1 MNSNEPSDESTES
14 TSNHTSS
21 YHTSG
26 TMQGNY
32 ESDNQSSSINVMGGN
47 ASTNLVSM
55 PNNISP
61 YYTNTAT
68 DPGILAPSHN
78 NNQVSSSSALGMPT
92 HHNITISANDIKK
105 ELESDDI
112 QTVLGKKRNNDNAIS
127 SLIKK
132 TATVIEKS
140 QHERNAALEKQI
152 MEQHRLNDW
161 RYRGYCPMNNN
172 INNIHA
178 QSNKIDGDIMRNHSI
193 HAGPN
198 SSFQPEPCTGGK
210 YYLTKLRNWRTGYD
224 RILSLHNTY
233 FTTLDPETNEITN
246 IWKYTQVK
254 QYAILHP
261 QEEDYLYIDVTDEN
275 GRGSTKLKFKC
286 MTQNIYHVITSFV
299 ERKYLNDAM
308 IAASGDLNPY
318 QQKQFYNQN
327 PVFECQ
333 RLTRYNTRVNTILI
347 CAPHGLVELDSN
359 SRSIPI
365 QTYRYKNMK
374 AVSFVSDEGSGIIL
388 YIGGLASVPFA
399 NSKSHVDGTDP
410 CDDNYRICD
419 EKVFFVA
426 SIRAGGSGRSDLMT
440 VLKTKLEDLAL
451 KLNITESMTLNK
463 LQDRKRQRGISHGEP
478 IAVFPVYKV
487 SQRIQCKKNRQDS
500 ESVVVVSNN
509 DRVMIP
515 RNLVVTSHG
524 YVLEFDKETNVVI
537 PVNCR
542 KLKDIFCLV
551 RHRSKNSEKNDSTEN
566 HHYPHE
572 SFSIEFKDGSICTYF
587 SSERDV
593 ALISILDIT
602 VNLCRNFSATIT
614 DVLSKGYS
622 FSMLESPVARS
633 QSRESDTAI
642 FQLDLIEV
650 QCLKKLSNVAST
662 TKLYLNTSL
671 LSEQIDAACSE
682 VCFAIVECCRE
693 FNVNVTLLGIRN
705 LPQDESL
712 MMNVIHDLWEI
723 VSYLLNFGH
732 KFKLGDGKISSQEAD
747 VILCVIFQTLY
758 RLMLTPLGFNN
769 TSEDK
774 EVLHVLTHKLHCIN
788 DVFTLYWAL
797 KCSSALLLPRPFA
810 TEREVEKEKK
820 NKNTVINQMPNLA
833 KFLVQSEVSNTNLH
847 AQSSELILM
856 VVSNIIESL
865 LCSHRDTTSEEHF
878 TMLMEE
884 LSNG

>member
-1 MNSNEPSDESTES
+1 MNSDEPSNESTES
-14 TSNHTSS
+14 TKKTSS
-21 YHTSG
+21 YNDTSG
-26 TMQGNY
+26 TMQGYY
-32 ESDNQSSSINVMGGN
+32 ESNDQSSNMNVMGGN
-47 ASTNLVSM
+47 ASTNLASM

-61 YYTNTAT
+61 YYTNTTT

-78 NNQVSSSSALGMPT
+78 NNQNTSSSALGMPT

-127 SLIKK
+127 SFIKK

-140 QHERNAALEKQI
+140 QNERNAALEKQI
-152 MEQHRLNDW
+152 REQHRLNDW

-172 INNIHA
+172 TNTSHHA
-178 QSNKIDGDIMRNHSI
+178 QSNTIDGDMRNHSI

-254 QYAILHP
+254 QYALLHP
-261 QEEDYLYIDVTDEN
+261 QEEDCLYIDVTDEN

-286 MTQNIYHVITSFV
+286 MTQNIYHVMTSFV
-299 ERKYLNDAM
+299 ESKYVNDAM

-333 RLTRYNTRVNTILI
+333 RLTRYNTRLNTILI

-359 SRSIPI
+359 SRSIPL

-388 YIGGLASVPFA
+388 YMGGLASVPFA
-399 NSKSHVDGTDP
+399 NSNNSHCDGTDP

-463 LQDRKRQRGISHGEP
+463 LQDRKRQRGMSHGEP
-478 IAVFPVYKV
+478 IAVFPVFKT
-487 SQRIQCKKNRQDS
+487 SQRIQCKKNQQDS
-500 ESVVVVSNN
+500 ESVVVVTNN
-509 DRVMIP
+509 NRVMIP

-524 YVLEFDKETNVVI
+524 YVLEFDKETNVAI
-537 PVNCR
+537 SVNCR

-551 RHRSKNSEKNDSTEN
+551 RHRAKDNEKTKNHN
-566 HHYPHE
+566 YPNE

-593 ALISILDIT
+593 ALVSILDIT

-622 FSMLESPVARS
+622 FSMLESPVARP

-642 FQLDLIEV
+642 FQSDLIEV
-650 QCLKKLSNVAST
+650 QCLKKLSNVALT
-662 TKLYLNTSL
+662 TKLYLNTSV
-671 LSEQIDAACSE
+671 LSEKIDATCME

-712 MMNVIHDLWEI
+712 IMNVIHDLWEI
-723 VSYLLNFGH
+723 VSYLLNFGD
-732 KFKLGDGKISSQEAD
+732 KFKLSNGKISSEEVD
-747 VILCVIFQTLY
+747 FILCVIFQTLY

-810 TEREVEKEKK
+810 TEREVEKEKM

-833 KFLVQSEVSNTNLH
+833 KFLVHSEVSNTNVH
-847 AQSSELILM
+847 VQSSELLLM
-856 VVSNIIESL
+856 VVSNIIESV
-865 LCSHRDTTSEEHF
+865 LCSHRDTTSQEHF

-884 LSNG
+884 LSSG